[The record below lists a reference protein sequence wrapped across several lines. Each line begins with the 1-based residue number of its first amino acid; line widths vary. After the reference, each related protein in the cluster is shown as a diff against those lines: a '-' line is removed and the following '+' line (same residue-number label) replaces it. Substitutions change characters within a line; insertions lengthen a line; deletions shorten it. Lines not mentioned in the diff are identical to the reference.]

1 MQTVGLLC
9 GLLCCISFAAWGQN
23 AQLHW
28 IENKGQWPPDYDAM
42 ARVPGGR
49 VYINDEGFSVLLVD
63 EARLHELHEQPYQCF
78 LESQAF
84 VPPEESIRMHA
95 LRFRWLH
102 THASA
107 ARFSGLLPVYYSYF
121 LGNDSSRWAPAARA
135 YGEVSYRNVYQGIDV
150 LVKGWGQH
158 IKYDW
163 IVRAGAE
170 AQQIQYAVEGAS
182 GIKIEEGEL
191 RVKTALGVLAE
202 GRPVAYQIR
211 DGVRCEVPCAFRA
224 HHGLIGFEFPDG
236 YDRTY
241 DLIIDPILIF
251 STYSGS
257 TADNWGSTATP
268 GERGTLYSAGVTNHQ
283 FGGEFP
289 ATPGAFEVDY
299 KGDYDIAILKYDS
312 AGTQLLYAAYLGG
325 ASADSPHSLVVTG
338 NEDLLVLGTT
348 SSSDFPTTPG
358 AFDRLFGGGTPQSN
372 VINYPNGSDIIVS
385 RISRDG
391 IQLKASTYLGGSLN
405 DGLNP
410 SGGALVRNYGD
421 QLRGDIIEN
430 SRGEIFISSVTSSP
444 DFPAIN
450 SFSTTYRGGATDALI
465 AKLSA
470 DLTTL
475 SWSAFLGGNQA
486 DASHSIQVDWL
497 DHLFVAGGTASF
509 NFPAT
514 AGVYQASFG
523 GAVDG
528 FVARIRGNGA
538 EIMSSTFTGTANYN
552 QIYFLGISTSRE
564 VYVYGQTVGPF
575 PVSTG
580 VYSNPNSGQFIQKF
594 DSTLRVLQFSTV
606 VGAGRGIPDISP
618 TAFLVNDCN
627 NLYLSGWG
635 GGINQLLGFWN
646 SSTVGMPVTPNAFQA
661 TTSGSDF
668 YFMVL
673 TADASQFLYGTFLGG
688 SQSKTHVDG
697 GTSRFDK
704 GGVVYH
710 AVCSGCAAFN
720 STGGPT
726 SDFPTTANA
735 WSRFNQSAN
744 CNNAAFKF
752 DLSLLRAAL
761 QTNSVR
767 LDQPGINQL
776 CLGDTLALQNFSIGG
791 RLFEWRLGDATKVTR
806 IDTSFFTYRYR
817 FPGTYRI
824 TLVAVDQG
832 TCKGVDSVSTF
843 VRVLAPVGEA
853 QSDALACAR
862 QPIQLLASGG
872 IRYQWQNEGGNVLST
887 QPSFM
892 FLPSRSEALRVTIF
906 DRNGCVVVDT
916 VNIDVTPALSIRFT
930 IEEEFGCF
938 GLPTVTLT
946 GDVQG
951 NPDNSWV
958 DFGDGTRVP
967 GSSATHRYQ
976 AEGVFVVKLIGQTAD
991 CLYDSAAVRPIWN
1004 VKVPNVIT
1012 PGTVDGQNDFFQVKW
1027 GDEMPAARGSRVELK
1042 ILNRWGIT
1050 LYASDDYQ
1058 NDWSGADLTAGVYY
1072 YDVNVV
1078 DAIKCR
1084 GWFQIVR

>member
-1 MQTVGLLC
+1 MIGVTNSGYLVCTFMQIAVRLC
-9 GLLCCISFAAWGQN
+9 AFLYWISFAAWGQN

-28 IENKGQWPPDYDAM
+28 IENKGQWSGNYDAM

-299 KGDYDIAILKYDS
+299 QGDYDIAILKYDS

-325 ASADSPHSLVVTG
+325 RSADSPHSLVLTE

-372 VINYPNGSDIIVS
+372 VITYPNGSDIIVS

-391 IQLKASTYLGGSLN
+391 TLLKASTYLGGSRN
-405 DGLNP
+405 DGLSP

-421 QLRGDIIEN
+421 ELRGDIVEN
-430 SRGEIFISSVTSSP
+430 SKGEIVISSVTSSP

-450 SFSTTYRGGATDALI
+450 SFTTTFGGGETDALI
-465 AKLSA
+465 AKLTA
-470 DLTTL
+470 DLSSI
-475 SWSAFLGGNQA
+475 SWSAFLGGNEA
-486 DASHSIQVDWL
+486 DASYSIQVDWS
-497 DHLFVAGGTASF
+497 DHIFVAGGTASS
-509 NFPAT
+509 NFPAA
-514 AGVYQASFG
+514 AGAYQPTFG

-528 FVARIRGNGA
+528 FVARIRGDGA
-538 EIMSSTFTGTANYN
+538 EIMSVTFTGTSDYN
-552 QIYFLGISTSRE
+552 QIYFLGISPSRE
-564 VYVYGQTVGPF
+564 VYVYGQTAGPF

-594 DSTLRVLQFSTV
+594 DSALRVLQFSTV

-635 GGINQLLGFWN
+635 GGINRILGFWD
-646 SSTVGMPVTPNAFQA
+646 SSTAGMPVTPNAFQA

-744 CNNAAFKF
+744 
-752 DLSLLRAAL
+752 
-761 QTNSVR
+761 
-767 LDQPGINQL
+767 
-776 CLGDTLALQNFSIGG
+776 
-791 RLFEWRLGDATKVTR
+791 
-806 IDTSFFTYRYR
+806 
-817 FPGTYRI
+817 
-824 TLVAVDQG
+824 
-832 TCKGVDSVSTF
+832 
-843 VRVLAPVGEA
+843 
-853 QSDALACAR
+853 
-862 QPIQLLASGG
+862 
-872 IRYQWQNEGGNVLST
+872 
-887 QPSFM
+887 
-892 FLPSRSEALRVTIF
+892 
-906 DRNGCVVVDT
+906 
-916 VNIDVTPALSIRFT
+916 
-930 IEEEFGCF
+930 
-938 GLPTVTLT
+938 
-946 GDVQG
+946 
-951 NPDNSWV
+951 
-958 DFGDGTRVP
+958 
-967 GSSATHRYQ
+967 
-976 AEGVFVVKLIGQTAD
+976 
-991 CLYDSAAVRPIWN
+991 
-1004 VKVPNVIT
+1004 
-1012 PGTVDGQNDFFQVKW
+1012 
-1027 GDEMPAARGSRVELK
+1027 
-1042 ILNRWGIT
+1042 
-1050 LYASDDYQ
+1050 
-1058 NDWSGADLTAGVYY
+1058 
-1072 YDVNVV
+1072 
-1078 DAIKCR
+1078 
-1084 GWFQIVR
+1084 

>member
-1 MQTVGLLC
+1 M
-9 GLLCCISFAAWGQN
+9 SFAAWGQN

-28 IENKGQWPPDYDAM
+28 IENKGQWSPDYDAM

-78 LESQAF
+78 LESQAY
-84 VPPEESIRMHA
+84 VPTEESIRMHA
-95 LRFRWLH
+95 LRFRWVH
-102 THASA
+102 TRASA
-107 ARFSGLLPVYYSYF
+107 ARFSGLLPVYYNYF
-121 LGNDSSRWAPAARA
+121 LGSDSTHWASEVRS
-135 YGEVSYRNVYQGIDV
+135 YGEVSYDNVYQGIDV
-150 LVKGWGQH
+150 RVKAWGQH

-163 IVRAGAE
+163 IVRAGAD
-170 AQQIQYAVEGAS
+170 AQEVQYSLEGAS
-182 GIKIEEGEL
+182 GVEIREGDL
-191 RVKTALGVLAE
+191 IVHTTLGILAE
-202 GRPVAYQIR
+202 GRPVAYQVV
-211 DGVRCEVPCAFRA
+211 DGVRCEVPCEFRV
-224 HHGLIGFEFPDG
+224 HKGSVGFEFPDG
-236 YDRTY
+236 YDRNY
-241 DLIIDPILIF
+241 DLIIDPVLIF

-299 KGDYDIAILKYDS
+299 QGDYDIAILKYDS

-325 ASADSPHSLVVTG
+325 ESADSPHSLVVAG

-358 AFDRLFGGGTPQSN
+358 SFDRLFGGGTPQSN

-391 IQLKASTYLGGSLN
+391 TQLKASTYLGGSLN

-430 SRGEIFISSVTSSP
+430 SRGEIFISSVTSSS

-514 AGVYQASFG
+514 AGVYQPSFG

-646 SSTVGMPVTPNAFQA
+646 SSTAGMPVTPNAFQA

-761 QTNSVR
+761 QTNSAR
-767 LDQPGINQL
+767 LDQPGITQL

-791 RLFEWRLGDATKVTR
+791 RLFEWRLGDATEVTR
-806 IDTSFFTYRYR
+806 TDTSFFRHRYR
-817 FPGTYRI
+817 SPGTYRI
-824 TLVAVDQG
+824 ALVAIDEG
-832 TCKGVDSVSTF
+832 TCKGVDSVSTY
-843 VRVLAPVGEA
+843 VTVIAPLGTA
-853 QSDALACAR
+853 QADALACGR
-862 QPIQLLASGG
+862 QPIQLSASGG
-872 IRYQWQNEGGNVLST
+872 VSYRWQNEDGELLST
-887 QPSFM
+887 QPVFSFV
-892 FLPSRSEALRVTIF
+892 PVRDEAIRAVIQ
-906 DRNGCVVVDT
+906 DRNGCVVIDT
-916 VNIDVTPALSIRFT
+916 VNLKVTPALSIRFDLQ
-930 IEEEFGCF
+930 EEFDCF
-938 GLPTVTLT
+938 HLPTVTVL
-946 GDVQG
+946 GDVEG
-951 NPDNSWV
+951 NSDNV
-958 DFGDGTRVP
+958 MIDFGDGTRVS
-967 GSSATHRYQ
+967 GTRATHQYQ
-976 AEGVFVVKLIGQTAD
+976 EAGVYSVRLIGQTGD
-991 CLYDSAAVRPIWN
+991 CVYDSSTVQSVHAI
-1004 VKVPNVIT
+1004 KVPNVIT
-1012 PGTVDGQNDFFQVKW
+1012 PGAVDGRNDFFQVMW
-1027 GDEMPAARGSRVELK
+1027 GDEIPAARGSRVELK
-1042 ILNRWGIT
+1042 ILNRWGKT
-1050 LYASDDYQ
+1050 LYASDDYR
-1058 NDWSGADLTAGVYY
+1058 NDWSGADLADGVYY
-1072 YDVNVV
+1072 YDVDVV
-1078 DAIKCR
+1078 GISKCR